1 LPGSWRRAGA
11 QPGLGLL
18 AAVAESAAQREDH
31 RLAARCVG
39 FTTWWLLVQTPQMS
53 PAAEMAMRLCGGV
66 LEEPCGRIL
75 SVGLREIPQLPP
87 TSS

>member
-1 LPGSWRRAGA
+1 
-11 QPGLGLL
+11 
-18 AAVAESAAQREDH
+18 
-31 RLAARCVG
+31 
-39 FTTWWLLVQTPQMS
+39 LVQTPQMS

-66 LEEPCGRIL
+66 LEEPCGRNL